1 MVVLICLQF
10 LLIIDIQIYVT
21 FKCRMCGEQ
30 LSSSWEAEKKKH
42 NMWSVENQPFMQTVK
57 QKMVKFQRT
66 VVEPEFK
73 KAISD
78 GIVEEIYWV
87 GGEPLCMIYIGG
99 H

>member
-1 MVVLICLQF
+1 
-10 LLIIDIQIYVT
+10 
-21 FKCRMCGEQ
+21 
-30 LSSSWEAEKKKH
+30 
-42 NMWSVENQPFMQTVK
+42 MQTVK

-87 GGEPLCMIYIGG
+87 VVNHLCMIYIGG
-99 H
+99 IKEMVNGSAKNCHLRYNSNPSRTSFKVGVV

>member
-1 MVVLICLQF
+1 MLFRDKIQEAFDNTDDDGRTDMPTISFDYRYSKIILFDYQVLF
-10 LLIIDIQIYVT
+10 
-21 FKCRMCGEQ
+21 
-30 LSSSWEAEKKKH
+30 
-42 NMWSVENQPFMQTVK
+42 ENQPFMQPTVK

-78 GIVEEIYWV
+78 GIVEEIYW
-87 GGEPLCMIYIGG
+87 ETKIYIGG